1 MKWIR
6 GQFDLYI
13 QDTTAYDCKC
23 SLFNHLHTT
32 QKQFLNKFTKIT
44 TVFLVTVQLAWI
56 VRFTTLSPYI
66 LPDSYKNPNV

>member
-1 MKWIR
+1 MGW
-6 GQFDLYI
+6 FDLCT
-13 QDTTAYDCKC
+13 QDTTAYDRKC

-56 VRFTTLSPYI
+56 VKFTAFSTYI
-66 LPDSYKNPNV
+66 PSGSLKNPNV